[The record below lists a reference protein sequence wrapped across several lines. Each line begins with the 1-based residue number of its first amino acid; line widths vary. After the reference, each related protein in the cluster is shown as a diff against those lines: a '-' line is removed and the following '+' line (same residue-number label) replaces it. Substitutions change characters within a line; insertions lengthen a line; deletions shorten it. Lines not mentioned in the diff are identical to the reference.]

1 MKTSNPTLGQ
11 IGVPTLHTASCCR
24 CCPPSNPTLGQIGVP
39 TSTNLGIPDEM
50 ERFQSHTRANRRSDV
65 MLLWS
70 SICSLKPSNPTLGQ
84 IGVPTKACRMDQSR
98 SCSSNPT
105 LGQIGVPTF
114 DRIGGV
120 RARIRFQS
128 HTRANRRSDAN
139 TSLAHSSGVP
149 FQSHTRANR
158 RSDLLHSALT
168 LFIAPPSNPTLGQI
182 GVPTLSG
189 CRAARIAGASNPT
202 LGQIGVPTFQIVLLR
217 CKKPFLPIPH
227 SGKSAFRLS
236 RYIPTL
242 RLMVHFQS
250 HTRANR
256 RSDRSEPDS
265 PVRDTYP
272 SNPTLGQI
280 GVPTGTVNLSNTW
293 LHLFQSHTR
302 ANRRSDMWCTCPVA
316 SPAFFQSHT
325 RANRR
330 SDAVAIV

>member
-70 SICSLKPSNPTLGQ
+70 SICSLTP
-84 IGVPTKACRMDQSR
+84 
-98 SCSSNPT
+98 SNPT

-149 FQSHTRANR
+149 FQSHT
-158 RSDLLHSALT
+158 
-168 LFIAPPSNPTLGQI
+168 
-182 GVPTLSG
+182 
-189 CRAARIAGASNPT
+189 
-202 LGQIGVPTFQIVLLR
+202 
-217 CKKPFLPIPH
+217 
-227 SGKSAFRLS
+227 
-236 RYIPTL
+236 
-242 RLMVHFQS
+242 
-250 HTRANR
+250 
-256 RSDRSEPDS
+256 
-265 PVRDTYP
+265 
-272 SNPTLGQI
+272 
-280 GVPTGTVNLSNTW
+280 
-293 LHLFQSHTR
+293 
-302 ANRRSDMWCTCPVA
+302 
-316 SPAFFQSHT
+316 
-325 RANRR
+325 
-330 SDAVAIV
+330 

>member
-158 RSDLLHSALT
+158 RSDLLDSAFT
-168 LFIAPPSNPTLGQI
+168 LFIAPPSNPTLW
-182 GVPTLSG
+182 
-189 CRAARIAGASNPT
+189 
-202 LGQIGVPTFQIVLLR
+202 QIGVPTFQIVLLR

-250 HTRANR
+250 HTQANR

-293 LHLFQSHTR
+293 LHLFQ
-302 ANRRSDMWCTCPVA
+302 
-316 SPAFFQSHT
+316 
-325 RANRR
+325 
-330 SDAVAIV
+330 

>member
-128 HTRANRRSDAN
+128 HTRANRRSD
-139 TSLAHSSGVP
+139 
-149 FQSHTRANR
+149 
-158 RSDLLHSALT
+158 LLHSALT

-227 SGKSAFRLS
+227 SGKSAFRQK
-236 RYIPTL
+236 R
-242 RLMVHFQS
+242 
-250 HTRANR
+250 TR
-256 RSDRSEPDS
+256 
-265 PVRDTYP
+265 
-272 SNPTLGQI
+272 
-280 GVPTGTVNLSNTW
+280 
-293 LHLFQSHTR
+293 
-302 ANRRSDMWCTCPVA
+302 
-316 SPAFFQSHT
+316 
-325 RANRR
+325 
-330 SDAVAIV
+330 